1 MAIITAVVPAAIQA
15 GRFMSFLSAI
25 LARFSKS
32 VPNPEFTATINPEQP
47 LFVIGDVHGC
57 SEQLRRLIAKQPN
70 DTQLVFVGD
79 LIDRGPDSADVLQ
92 TVKQACGAGAVCIA
106 GNHEAM
112 MLDFLDRPTER
123 GARWFRFGGLQTLES
138 LKIGGIGEHSD
149 AAALLAGRDE
159 LEARLGP
166 EMISWLRGLPTQW
179 QSGNVHVVHA
189 SADPAQAMHSQE
201 NKTLIWGHPDFAT
214 RNRNDGQWVV
224 YGHTI
229 QDQPIAAQGRIAV
242 DTGAFATGRLTAAH
256 ITKDNVSFVQA

>member
-1 MAIITAVVPAAIQA
+1 
-15 GRFMSFLSAI
+15 MSLLSAI
-25 LARFSKS
+25 LSRFSKS
-32 VPNPEFTATINPEQP
+32 EPNPEFTAILDPEQP

-57 SEQLRRLIAKQPN
+57 SDQLHRLIAKQPT
-70 DTQLVFVGD
+70 DSRLVFVGD

-92 TVKQACGAGAVCIA
+92 TVQQACGAGAVCIA

-138 LKIGGIGEHSD
+138 LKIGGVVEHSD
-149 AAALLAGRDE
+149 TAALLAGRDE
-159 LEARLGP
+159 LETRLGG
-166 EMISWLRGLPTQW
+166 EMIRWLRGLPTQW
-179 QSGNVHVVHA
+179 HSGNVHVVHA
-189 SADPAQAMHSQE
+189 SADPTQPMNTQKT
-201 NKTLIWGHPDFAT
+201 KTLVWGHPDFAT
-214 RNRNDGQWVV
+214 RNRIDGQWVV

-229 QDQPIAAQGRIAV
+229 HEQPIAEHGRIAL